1 MAAYVPAAPPPMI
14 QTSRL
19 ITSQSLHEEELMA
32 LEGPMLK
39 HVPRTKRSK
48 EILENVENIIFNCR
62 MDLFSKCLYAVG
74 GHSDLSIPADWLE
87 NEIFGDPK

>member
-19 ITSQSLHEEELMA
+19 ITSQSLQEELMA
-32 LEGPMLK
+32 LERRMLK

-48 EILENVENIIFNCR
+48 EILENGENIISNCR
-62 MDLFSKCLYAVG
+62 MELFSKCLYAVG
-74 GHSDLSIPADWLE
+74 GHSDLSIPADWMG